1 MHVAIMSDLDLCI
14 QSTST
19 TYMLTY
25 TPVSEAG
32 GVGKTT
38 TAATL
43 AASHARAG
51 HDVLAIDMDTQNGSL
66 TYFFGPD
73 YDRGDPDVDN
83 LVRHMVGRPKG
94 DFDELTIDV
103 GPGIDLIPS
112 HNMLEDVHEFL
123 LNEKNQAE
131 KLGES
136 FSMYHQLHRVLREA
150 DVRDKY
156 DVVIVDSAGKAGPIL
171 YNALVAV
178 RNVVI
183 PFEATAKGQESIDG
197 LDDLVDGLEENI
209 GVDVGVLAVVP
220 IGYKDTR
227 DQREI
232 LTGLEESNFPVP
244 VVIGERGSLMEGC
257 WKQQCSPYTYVE
269 KHRSRKRDYERET
282 LDQFDELAR
291 YLEQEAGLKPPEV
304 TA

>member
-1 MHVAIMSDLDLCI
+1 
-14 QSTST
+14 
-19 TYMLTY
+19 MLTY
-25 TPVSEAG
+25 APVSEAG

-43 AASHARAG
+43 AVSHARAG

-73 YDRGDPDVDN
+73 YDRGDPEIDN
-83 LVRHMVGRPKG
+83 LVRHLVDRPKG
-94 DFDELTIDV
+94 DFQNLTHEV
-103 GPGIDLIPS
+103 EHGVDLIPS

-136 FSMYHQLHRVLREA
+136 YSMYHQLHRVLREA
-150 DVRDKY
+150 NVRDQY
-156 DVVIVDSAGKAGPIL
+156 DVVIVDSAGKAGPVL

-183 PFEATAKGQESIDG
+183 PFEATAKGQESIEG
-197 LDDLVDGLEENI
+197 LDDLVDGLENSI
-209 GVDVGVLAVVP
+209 GIDVGVLAVVP
-220 IGYKDTR
+220 IGYKETR
-227 DQREI
+227 DQTEI
-232 LTGLEESNFPVP
+232 LNALRDSGFPVP
-244 VVIGERGSLMEGC
+244 IVIGERGSLMEGC

-269 KHRSRKRDYERET
+269 QHRSRKRDYELDT
-282 LDQFDELAR
+282 LDQFDDLAR
-291 YLEQEAGLKPPEV
+291 HLEREAGLDTPEV
-304 TA
+304 TI

>member
-1 MHVAIMSDLDLCI
+1 
-14 QSTST
+14 
-19 TYMLTY
+19 MLTY

-43 AASHARAG
+43 AISHARAG
-51 HDVLAIDMDTQNGSL
+51 FDVLAIDMDTQNGSL
-66 TYFFGPD
+66 TYFFGPE
-73 YDRGDPDVDN
+73 YDRGDPQVDN
-83 LVRHMVGRPKG
+83 LVRHLVGRPKG
-94 DFDELTIDV
+94 NFLDLAHEVEDGV
-103 GPGIDLIPS
+103 DLIPS
-112 HNMLEDVHEFL
+112 HNMLEDLHEFL

-136 FSMYHQLHRVLREA
+136 YSMYHQLHRVLREA
-150 DVRDKY
+150 NVRDEY

-183 PFEATAKGQESIDG
+183 PFEATAKGQESIEG
-197 LDDLVDGLEENI
+197 LDDLVEGLETSI

-232 LTGLEESNFPVP
+232 LGELRESGFPVP

-269 KHRSRKRDYERET
+269 EHRNRKREYELNT
-282 LDQFDELAR
+282 LEQFDELAR
-291 YLEQEAGLKPPEV
+291 HLEQEAGLKTPEV
-304 TA
+304 TV

>member
-1 MHVAIMSDLDLCI
+1 
-14 QSTST
+14 
-19 TYMLTY
+19 MLTY

-43 AASHARAG
+43 AVSHARAG
-51 HDVLAIDMDTQNGSL
+51 HDVLAIYMDTQNGSL

-83 LVRHMVGRPKG
+83 LVRHLVGRPKG
-94 DFDELTIDV
+94 DFHDLSLEV
-103 GPGIDLIPS
+103 EEGVDLIPS
-112 HNMLEDVHEFL
+112 HNMLEDLHEFL
-123 LNEKNQAE
+123 LNEKSQAE

-150 DVRDKY
+150 DVRNEY

-183 PFEATAKGQESIDG
+183 PFEATAKGQESIEG
-197 LDDLVDGLEENI
+197 LDDLVDGLEKNI
-209 GVDVGVLAVVP
+209 GVDVGVLSVVP
-220 IGYKDTR
+220 IGFKDTR
-227 DQREI
+227 DQREV
-232 LTGLEESNFPVP
+232 LGDLREDGFPVP
-244 VVIGERGSLMEGC
+244 VVIGERSSMMEGC

-269 KHRSRKRDYERET
+269 EHRDRKRDYELET
-282 LDQFDELAR
+282 LDQFDDLAR
-291 YLEQEAGLKPPEV
+291 HLEQEVGLETPEV
-304 TA
+304 TV

>member
-1 MHVAIMSDLDLCI
+1 
-14 QSTST
+14 
-19 TYMLTY
+19 MLTY
-25 TPVSEAG
+25 APVSEAG

-51 HDVLAIDMDTQNGSL
+51 YDVLAIDMDTQNGSL
-66 TYFFGPD
+66 TYFFGPE
-73 YDRGDPDVDN
+73 YDRGDSEVDN

-94 DFDELTIDV
+94 EFHDLAIEV
-103 GPGIDLIPS
+103 EHGIDLIPS
-112 HNMLEDVHEFL
+112 HNMLEDLHEFL
-123 LNEKNQAE
+123 LNEKDQAE
-131 KLGES
+131 NFGES
-136 FSMYHQLHRVLREA
+136 YSMYHQLHRVLREA
-150 DVRDKY
+150 NVRDEY
-156 DVVIVDSAGKAGPIL
+156 DVIIVDTAGKAGPTL

-183 PFEATAKGQESIDG
+183 PFEATAKGQESIEG
-197 LDDLVDGLEENI
+197 LDDLVDGLEQSI
-209 GVDVGVLAVVP
+209 DVDVGVLAVLP

-227 DQREI
+227 DQRGI
-232 LTGLEESNFPVP
+232 LEELRESGFPVP

-269 KHRSRKRDYERET
+269 EHRDRKRDYELET

-291 YLEQEAGLKPPEV
+291 HLEREAGLETPEV

>member
-1 MHVAIMSDLDLCI
+1 
-14 QSTST
+14 
-19 TYMLTY
+19 MLTY

-66 TYFFGPD
+66 TYFYGPD
-73 YDRGDPDVDN
+73 YDRGDGEVDN
-83 LVRHMVGRPKG
+83 LVRHLVGRPKG
-94 DFDELTIDV
+94 DLEDLTHEV
-103 GPGIDLIPS
+103 GDGIDLIPS

-136 FSMYHQLHRVLREA
+136 YSMYHQLHRVLKEA

-183 PFEATAKGQESIDG
+183 PFEVTAKGQESIEG
-197 LDDLVDGLEENI
+197 LDDLVDGLESSI
-209 GVDVGVLAVVP
+209 GVDVGVLSVVP

-232 LTGLEESNFPVP
+232 LEDLRNGGFPVP
-244 VVIGERGSLMEGC
+244 VVIGDRGSMMEGS

-269 KHRSRKRDYERET
+269 EHRDRKRDYEIET

-291 YLEQEAGLKPPEV
+291 HLEKEASLETPEV

>member
-1 MHVAIMSDLDLCI
+1 
-14 QSTST
+14 
-19 TYMLTY
+19 MLTY

-43 AASHARAG
+43 AVSHARAG

-66 TYFFGPD
+66 TYLFGPE
-73 YDRGDPDVDN
+73 YDRGDNQVDN
-83 LVRHMVGRPKG
+83 LVRHLVGRPKG
-94 DFDELTIDV
+94 AFQDLAYEV
-103 GPGIDLIPS
+103 EHGVDLIPS
-112 HNMLEDVHEFL
+112 HNMLEDLHEFL
-123 LNEKNQAE
+123 LNEKNQAD

-136 FSMYHQLHRVLREA
+136 YSMYHQLHRVLREA
-150 DVRDKY
+150 NVRDEY
-156 DVVIVDSAGKAGPIL
+156 DIVIVDSAGKAGPIL

-183 PFEATAKGQESIDG
+183 PFEATAKGQESIEG
-197 LDDLVDGLEENI
+197 LDDLVEGLESSI

-220 IGYKDTR
+220 IGYKNTR

-232 LTGLEESNFPVP
+232 LGELRESGFPVP
-244 VVIGERGSLMEGC
+244 VVIGERGSMMEGC

-269 KHRSRKRDYERET
+269 QYRDRKRDYELDT
-282 LDQFDELAR
+282 LDQFDDLAR
-291 YLEQEAGLKPPEV
+291 HLEREAGLETPEV
-304 TA
+304 MA

>member
-1 MHVAIMSDLDLCI
+1 
-14 QSTST
+14 
-19 TYMLTY
+19 MLTY
-25 TPVSEAG
+25 APVSEAG
-32 GVGKTT
+32 GVGKTS

-43 AASHARAG
+43 AVSHARADL
-51 HDVLAIDMDTQNGSL
+51 DVLAIDMDTQNGSL
-66 TYFFGPD
+66 TYFFGPE
-73 YDRGDPDVDN
+73 YDRGDPEVDN
-83 LVRHMVGRPKG
+83 LVRHLVGRPKG
-94 DFDELTIDV
+94 DFRELACEV
-103 GPGIDLIPS
+103 ESGIDLIPS
-112 HNMLEDVHEFL
+112 HNMLEDLHEFL

-136 FSMYHQLHRVLREA
+136 YSMYRQLHRVLREA
-150 DVRDKY
+150 NVRENY

-183 PFEATAKGQESIDG
+183 PFEATAKGQESIEG
-197 LDDLVDGLEENI
+197 LDDLVDGIEGSI

-220 IGYKDTR
+220 IGFKDTR

-232 LTGLEESNFPVP
+232 LGELRKGGFPVP
-244 VVIGERGSLMEGC
+244 VVVGERGSLMEGC
-257 WKQQCSPYTYVE
+257 WKQQCSPYAYVE
-269 KHRSRKRDYERET
+269 RHRNRKRDYEQET

-291 YLEQEAGLKPPEV
+291 HLEREADLESLEV

>member
-1 MHVAIMSDLDLCI
+1 
-14 QSTST
+14 
-19 TYMLTY
+19 MLTY

-43 AASHARAG
+43 AVSHARAG

-66 TYFFGPD
+66 TYLFGPD
-73 YDRGDPDVDN
+73 YDRSDSDVDN
-83 LVRHMVGRPKG
+83 LVRHLVGRPKG
-94 DFDELTIDV
+94 PFQGLTHETEHGV
-103 GPGIDLIPS
+103 DLIPS
-112 HNMLEDVHEFL
+112 HNMLEDLHELL

-131 KLGES
+131 SLGES

-150 DVRDKY
+150 DVRDQY
-156 DVVIVDSAGKAGPIL
+156 DVIIVDSAGKAGPIL

-183 PFEATAKGQESIDG
+183 PFEATAKGQESIEG
-197 LDDLVDGLEENI
+197 LDDLVDGLEANI

-227 DQREI
+227 DQREV
-232 LTGLEESNFPVP
+232 LNELRESGFAVP
-244 VVIGERGSLMEGC
+244 VVIGERSSLMEGC
-257 WKQQCSPYTYVE
+257 WKQQCSPYKYIE
-269 KHRSRKRDYERET
+269 KHRDRKRDYELDT

-291 YLEQEAGLKPPEV
+291 HLEQTVGLETAEV

>member
-1 MHVAIMSDLDLCI
+1 
-14 QSTST
+14 
-19 TYMLTY
+19 MLTY

-66 TYFFGPD
+66 TYFFGPN
-73 YDRGDPDVDN
+73 YDRGDPTVDN
-83 LVRHMVGRPKG
+83 LVRHLVGRPKG
-94 DFDELTIDV
+94 DFYDLALAVEN
-103 GPGIDLIPS
+103 GIDLIPS
-112 HNMLEDVHEFL
+112 HNMLEDLHEFL

-131 KLGES
+131 NFGES
-136 FSMYHQLHRVLREA
+136 YSMYHQLHRVLREA
-150 DVRDKY
+150 NVRDEY

-171 YNALVAV
+171 YNTLVAV

-183 PFEATAKGQESIDG
+183 PFEATAKGQESIEG
-197 LDDLVDGLEENI
+197 LDDLVEGLEQSI
-209 GVDVGVLAVVP
+209 DVDVGVLAVVP
-220 IGYKDTR
+220 IGYKNTR

-232 LTGLEESNFPVP
+232 LGELRESGFPVP
-244 VVIGERGSLMEGC
+244 VVIGERGSLMEGS
-257 WKQQCSPYTYVE
+257 WKRQCSPYAYIE
-269 KHRSRKRDYERET
+269 RHRDRKRDYELET

-291 YLEQEAGLKPPEV
+291 HLEQEAELTPPGV
-304 TA
+304 TV

>member
-1 MHVAIMSDLDLCI
+1 MSDLVLYRLCPTI
-14 QSTST
+14 LH
-19 TYMLTY
+19 MLTY

-43 AASHARAG
+43 AVTHARAG
-51 HDVLAIDMDTQNGSL
+51 YDVLAIDMDTQNGSL
-66 TYFFGPD
+66 TYFFDPD
-73 YDRGDPDVDN
+73 FDRGDPEVDN

-94 DFDELTIDV
+94 DFTGLTHAV
-103 GPGIDLIPS
+103 EEGVDLIPS

-123 LNEKNQAE
+123 LNEKKQAE

-136 FSMYHQLHRVLREA
+136 YSMYHQLHRVLQEA

-156 DVVIVDSAGKAGPIL
+156 DVVIVDSAGKAGPVL

-183 PFEATAKGQESIDG
+183 PFEATAKGRESIQG
-197 LDDLVDGLEENI
+197 LDDLVEGLEENI

-220 IGYKDTR
+220 LGYKDTR
-227 DQREI
+227 DQREV
-232 LTGLEESNFPVP
+232 LGNLQGRGFPVP

-257 WKQQCSPYTYVE
+257 WKEHCSPYRYIE
-269 KHRSRKRDYERET
+269 EHRGRERDYELET
-282 LDQFDELAR
+282 LDKFEELAR
-291 YLEQEAGLKPPEV
+291 HLEREAGLDKHEV
-304 TA
+304 MA

>member
-1 MHVAIMSDLDLCI
+1 
-14 QSTST
+14 
-19 TYMLTY
+19 MLTY
-25 TPVSEAG
+25 APVSEAG

-43 AASHARAG
+43 AVGHARAG

-66 TYFFGPD
+66 TYFFGPE
-73 YDRGDPDVDN
+73 YDRGDPEVDN
-83 LVRHMVGRPKG
+83 LVRHLVGRPQG
-94 DFDELTIDV
+94 AFEDLTHEV
-103 GPGIDLIPS
+103 EAGVDLVPS
-112 HNMLEDVHEFL
+112 HNMLEDLHEFL
-123 LNEKNQAE
+123 LNEKEQAE
-131 KLGES
+131 RLGES
-136 FSMYHQLHRVLREA
+136 FSMYHQLQRVLQEA
-150 DVRDKY
+150 DVREQY
-156 DVVIVDSAGKAGPIL
+156 DVVIVDSAGKAGPTL

-197 LDDLVDGLEENI
+197 LDDLVEGLEANI

-232 LTGLEESNFPVP
+232 LGELRESGFSVP

-257 WKQQCSPYTYVE
+257 WKQQCSPYTYIE
-269 KHRSRKRDYERET
+269 EHRSRRREYELET
-282 LDQFDELAR
+282 IEQFDELAR
-291 YLEQEAGLKPPEV
+291 YLETQVGLDRTEV

>member
-1 MHVAIMSDLDLCI
+1 
-14 QSTST
+14 
-19 TYMLTY
+19 MLTY

-51 HDVLAIDMDTQNGSL
+51 HNVLAIDMDTQNGSL
-66 TYFFGPD
+66 TYFYGPD
-73 YDRGDPDVDN
+73 YDRGNSDLDN
-83 LVRHMVGRPKG
+83 LVRHLVGRPKG
-94 DFDELTIDV
+94 DFQDLTHEV
-103 GPGIDLIPS
+103 GDGIDLIPS

-136 FSMYHQLHRVLREA
+136 YSMYHQLHRVLKEA
-150 DVRDKY
+150 NVRDKY

-183 PFEATAKGQESIDG
+183 PFEVTAKGQESIEG
-197 LDDLVDGLEENI
+197 LDDLVDGLEDSI
-209 GVDVGVLAVVP
+209 GVNVGVLSVVP

-232 LTGLEESNFPVP
+232 LEDLRNGGFPVP
-244 VVIGERGSLMEGC
+244 VVIGDRGSLMEGS

-269 KHRSRKRDYERET
+269 EHRERKRDYETET
-282 LDQFDELAR
+282 LEQFDELAR
-291 YLEQEAGLKPPEV
+291 HLEKEANLETPEV

>member
-1 MHVAIMSDLDLCI
+1 
-14 QSTST
+14 
-19 TYMLTY
+19 MLTY

-66 TYFFGPD
+66 TYFYGPD
-73 YDRGDPDVDN
+73 YDRGNSDLDN
-83 LVRHMVGRPKG
+83 LVRHLVGRPKG
-94 DFDELTIDV
+94 DFQDLTHEV
-103 GPGIDLIPS
+103 GDGIDLIPS

-136 FSMYHQLHRVLREA
+136 YSMYHQLHRVLKEGNVRE
-150 DVRDKY
+150 KY

-183 PFEATAKGQESIDG
+183 PFEVTAKGQESIEG
-197 LDDLVDGLEENI
+197 LDDLVDGLEDSI

-232 LTGLEESNFPVP
+232 LEDLRDGGFPVP
-244 VVIGERGSLMEGC
+244 VVIGDRGSLMEGS
-257 WKQQCSPYTYVE
+257 WKQQCSP
-269 KHRSRKRDYERET
+269 
-282 LDQFDELAR
+282 
-291 YLEQEAGLKPPEV
+291 
-304 TA
+304 

>member
-1 MHVAIMSDLDLCI
+1 M
-14 QSTST
+14 T
-19 TYMLTY
+19 TPTMLTY

-43 AASHARAG
+43 AVSHARAG

-66 TYFFGPD
+66 TYLFGPD
-73 YDRGDPDVDN
+73 YNRRDPQNDN
-83 LVRHMVGRPKG
+83 LVRHLVGRPKG
-94 DFDELTIDV
+94 DFQDIIYEV
-103 GPGIDLIPS
+103 EHGVDLIPS
-112 HNMLEDVHEFL
+112 HNMLEDIHEFL

-136 FSMYHQLHRVLREA
+136 YSMYHQLHRVLQEANVREN
-150 DVRDKY
+150 Y
-156 DVVIVDSAGKAGPIL
+156 DVIIVDSAGKAGPIL

-183 PFEATAKGQESIDG
+183 PFEATAKGQESIEG

-209 GVDVGVLAVVP
+209 EVDVGVLAVVP

-232 LTGLEESNFPVP
+232 LAELRESGFAVP

-257 WKQQCSPYTYVE
+257 WKQQCSPYVYVE
-269 KHRSRKRDYERET
+269 KHRDRKRDYELDT
-282 LDQFDELAR
+282 LEQFDELAR
-291 YLEQEAGLKPPEV
+291 HLEQEVGLKTPEV

>member
-1 MHVAIMSDLDLCI
+1 
-14 QSTST
+14 
-19 TYMLTY
+19 MLTY

-43 AASHARAG
+43 AVSHARAG

-66 TYFFGPD
+66 TYLFGPE
-73 YDRGDPDVDN
+73 YDRGDTQVDN
-83 LVRHMVGRPKG
+83 LVRHLVGRPKG
-94 DFDELTIDV
+94 SFQDLTHEV
-103 GPGIDLIPS
+103 EHGVDLIPS
-112 HNMLEDVHEFL
+112 HNMLEDLHEFL

-136 FSMYHQLHRVLREA
+136 YSMYHQLHRVLREA
-150 DVRDKY
+150 DVRDEY

-183 PFEATAKGQESIDG
+183 PFEATAKGQESIEG
-197 LDDLVDGLEENI
+197 LDDLVEGLESSI

-220 IGYKDTR
+220 IGYKNTR

-232 LTGLEESNFPVP
+232 LGELRESGFPVP
-244 VVIGERGSLMEGC
+244 VVIGERGSMMEGC

-269 KHRSRKRDYERET
+269 EHRDRKRDYELDT
-282 LDQFDELAR
+282 LEQFDDLAR
-291 YLEQEAGLKPPEV
+291 HLEREAGVETPEV
-304 TA
+304 MV

>member
-1 MHVAIMSDLDLCI
+1 
-14 QSTST
+14 
-19 TYMLTY
+19 
-25 TPVSEAG
+25 
-32 GVGKTT
+32 
-38 TAATL
+38 
-43 AASHARAG
+43 
-51 HDVLAIDMDTQNGSL
+51 
-66 TYFFGPD
+66 
-73 YDRGDPDVDN
+73 
-83 LVRHMVGRPKG
+83 
-94 DFDELTIDV
+94 
-103 GPGIDLIPS
+103 
-112 HNMLEDVHEFL
+112 MLEDLHEFL

-150 DVRDKY
+150 DVRNEY

-183 PFEATAKGQESIDG
+183 PFEATAKGQESIEG

-209 GVDVGVLAVVP
+209 GVDVGVLSVVP
-220 IGYKDTR
+220 IGFKDTR

-232 LTGLEESNFPVP
+232 LGDLREDGFPVP
-244 VVIGERGSLMEGC
+244 VVIGERSSMMEGC

-269 KHRSRKRDYERET
+269 EHRDRKRDYELET
-282 LDQFDELAR
+282 LDQFDDLAR
-291 YLEQEAGLKPPEV
+291 HLEQEVGLETPEV

>member
-1 MHVAIMSDLDLCI
+1 
-14 QSTST
+14 
-19 TYMLTY
+19 MLTY

-43 AASHARAG
+43 AVSHARAG
-51 HDVLAIDMDTQNGSL
+51 HNVLAIDMDTQNGSL

-83 LVRHMVGRPKG
+83 LVRHLVGRPKG
-94 DFDELTIDV
+94 NFHDLSLEV
-103 GPGIDLIPS
+103 KEGVDLIPS
-112 HNMLEDVHEFL
+112 HNMLEDLHEFL

-150 DVRDKY
+150 DVRNEY
-156 DVVIVDSAGKAGPIL
+156 NVVIVDSAGKAGPIL

-183 PFEATAKGQESIDG
+183 PFEATAKGQESIEG

-209 GVDVGVLAVVP
+209 GVDVGVLSVVP
-220 IGYKDTR
+220 IGFKDTR
-227 DQREI
+227 DQREV
-232 LTGLEESNFPVP
+232 LGDLREDGFPVP
-244 VVIGERGSLMEGC
+244 VVIGERSSMMEGC

-269 KHRSRKRDYERET
+269 EHRDRKRDYELET
-282 LDQFDELAR
+282 LDQFDDLAR
-291 YLEQEAGLKPPEV
+291 HLEQEVGLETPEV

>member
-1 MHVAIMSDLDLCI
+1 
-14 QSTST
+14 
-19 TYMLTY
+19 MLTY

-32 GVGKTT
+32 GVGKTST
-38 TAATL
+38 TATL
-43 AASHARAG
+43 AVSHARAG

-66 TYFFGPD
+66 TYFFAPE
-73 YDRGDPDVDN
+73 YDRGDPQADN
-83 LVRHMVGRPKG
+83 LVRHLVDRPKG
-94 DFDELTIDV
+94 EFDDLTHEV
-103 GPGIDLIPS
+103 EHGVDLIPS

-136 FSMYHQLHRVLREA
+136 YSMYHQLHRVLQEGNVRE
-150 DVRDKY
+150 KY

-183 PFEATAKGQESIDG
+183 PFEATAKGQESIEG
-197 LDDLVDGLEENI
+197 LDDLVEGLEENI
-209 GVDVGVLAVVP
+209 GVDVGVLAIVP

-232 LTGLEESNFPVP
+232 LTELRESGFPVP

-257 WKQQCSPYTYVE
+257 WKQQCSPYTYVDE
-269 KHRSRKRDYERET
+269 HRDRKRDYELET

-291 YLEQEAGLKPPEV
+291 HLEQEAGLKKPEM
-304 TA
+304 TI

>member
-1 MHVAIMSDLDLCI
+1 
-14 QSTST
+14 
-19 TYMLTY
+19 MLTY

-66 TYFFGPD
+66 TYLFGPD
-73 YDRGDPDVDN
+73 YDRGDSNVDN
-83 LVRHMVGRPKG
+83 LVRHLVGRPKG
-94 DFDELTIDV
+94 DFDDLTHTV
-103 GPGIDLIPS
+103 EHGIDLIPS
-112 HNMLEDVHEFL
+112 HNMLEDLHEFL

-131 KLGES
+131 NFGES
-136 FSMYHQLHRVLREA
+136 YSMYHQLHRVLREA
-150 DVRDKY
+150 NVRDNY

-197 LDDLVDGLEENI
+197 LDDLVDGLEQSI
-209 GVDVGVLAVVP
+209 DVDVGVLSVVP

-227 DQREI
+227 DQQEI
-232 LTGLEESNFPVP
+232 LADLQESPFPVP

-257 WKQQCSPYTYVE
+257 WKQQCSPYTYIE
-269 KHRSRKRDYERET
+269 EHRDRKREYELET
-282 LDQFDELAR
+282 LDRFDTLAR
-291 YLEQEAGLKPPEV
+291 HLEQEAGLEAREV
-304 TA
+304 IA

>member
-1 MHVAIMSDLDLCI
+1 
-14 QSTST
+14 
-19 TYMLTY
+19 MLTY

-43 AASHARAG
+43 AVSHARAG

-66 TYFFGPD
+66 TYLFGPE
-73 YDRGDPDVDN
+73 YDRGDAEVDN
-83 LVRHMVGRPKG
+83 LVRHLVGRPKG
-94 DFDELTIDV
+94 PFEGLTREV
-103 GPGIDLIPS
+103 EAGVDLVPS
-112 HNMLEDVHEFL
+112 HNMLEDLHEFL

-131 KLGES
+131 RLGES
-136 FSMYHQLHRVLREA
+136 YSMYHQLHRVLKEA
-150 DVRDKY
+150 DVRDEY

-197 LDDLVDGLEENI
+197 LDDLVEGLESTI

-220 IGYKDTR
+220 VGYKDTR

-232 LTGLEESNFPVP
+232 LAELRESGFPVP
-244 VVIGERGSLMEGC
+244 VVVGERSSLMEGA
-257 WKQQCSPYTYVE
+257 WRQQCSPYRYVAE
-269 KHRSRKRDYERET
+269 HRDRKRDYEIET
-282 LDQFDELAR
+282 LNRFDELAR
-291 YLEQEAGLKPPEV
+291 HLEREAELDIAEV